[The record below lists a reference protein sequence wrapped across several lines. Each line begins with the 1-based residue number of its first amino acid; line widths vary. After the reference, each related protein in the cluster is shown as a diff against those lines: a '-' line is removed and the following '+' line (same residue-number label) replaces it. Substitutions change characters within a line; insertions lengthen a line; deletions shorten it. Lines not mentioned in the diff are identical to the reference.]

1 MRSQAVH
8 RESIS
13 RHAAL
18 PIDSGRHCRMQCS
31 RARGAGWAA
40 QAGHQRLPGQLHRR
54 LPMREG
60 AHLGEDGTCGGACP
74 NRRPPIVAVKA
85 LFAVALNAAHNP
97 GAGQCGLQQAGGRRG
112 GARVVGVARAA
123 LVLRPG
129 QRGPQ
134 PQLKLQQHKH
144 KQNGSSGSS
153 PTPAPPALPPARPLP
168 YLPRSR
174 VEPAPRCRARAGGRG
189 GGGGGAPS

>member
-1 MRSQAVH
+1 MRKGEGCRVG
-8 RESIS
+8 RIS
-13 RHAAL
+13 RSL
-18 PIDSGRHCRMQCS
+18 
-31 RARGAGWAA
+31 
-40 QAGHQRLPGQLHRR
+40 RLPGQLHRW

-60 AHLGEDGTCGGACP
+60 AHLGEDRTCGGACP
-74 NRRPPIVAVKA
+74 NRRPPVVAVKA

-112 GARVVGVARAA
+112 GARVVGVAR
-123 LVLRPG
+123 VLRPG

-134 PQLKLQQHKH
+134 PQLKLQHQH

-153 PTPAPPALPPARPLP
+153 PTPAAPPALPPARPFP

-189 GGGGGAPS
+189 GGGAPS